1 MSDSI
6 ALDGF
11 LDKWR
16 SRWPEWV
23 LLERFV
29 APESRAV
36 AVAWFA
42 LVQEF
47 DDILNVAG
55 DPLPA
60 NAKLAWW
67 GEELRDWD
75 ARRSRHPLGRLLEPV
90 RAPWSRLADA
100 LPDLPEARMGKADT
114 AAAFAALARHAE
126 AMAAVEAAMFGDVR
140 GDAAQA
146 IAAQVLAERWQAA
159 GTAALPAA
167 ARAGDE
173 VAAMRRWAQVL
184 LQRWPRHAGAAP
196 RRVWAALA
204 RARFDAAR
212 AAPDLRLAAPL
223 KPLPLVWRGWRAARG

>member
-1 MSDSI
+1 MTAPS
-6 ALDGF
+6 ALDSF

-16 SRWPEWV
+16 SRWPEWSLAEV
-23 LLERFV
+23 FV
-29 APESRAV
+29 AQAERERT
-36 AVAWFA
+36 VAWFS
-42 LVQEF
+42 LLQEF
-47 DDILNVAG
+47 DDILNIAG

-146 IAAQVLAERWQAA
+146 IAAQVQHHEAANRERLAE
-159 GTAALPAA
+159 
-167 ARAGDE
+167 
-173 VAAMRRWAQVL
+173 VA
-184 LQRWPRHAGAAP
+184 
-196 RRVWAALA
+196 
-204 RARFDAAR
+204 
-212 AAPDLRLAAPL
+212 
-223 KPLPLVWRGWRAARG
+223 